1 MLRKCLISAFLA
13 FCFGL
18 PSFASP
24 DNIVAMDS
32 EKPVWLKNAIFYD
45 IYPSSFKDSDGNGIG
60 DLQGIISKLDYVKDL
75 GVTAIW
81 MNPIFVSGWFDGGY
95 DIIDFYKVDPRFGTN
110 EDVVTLVNEAHKRGL
125 KVCLDLVAGHTSDQ
139 CSWFKE
145 SSSEKEGRYSDYY
158 IWTDD
163 ISDEE
168 KELIRKRHLSANPA
182 VSLTGKYVEANGA
195 RAKYY
200 RKNFYECQPAL
211 NYGFY
216 KPSEPWQQSMDDPGP
231 RAVKREMMNI
241 IAFWFDKGIDGF
253 RVDMASSLV
262 KNDVDNQGTRK
273 FWAEIRNWIDENYED
288 KVLISEWCY
297 PTRAIPCGFNMDFYL
312 PRTRNIGW
320 THLMWGDQEE
330 SFHGSWFCKDGGGEC
345 SQFLKKFRADYDA
358 TRDMGYI
365 SLSTSNHDLIRPCTE
380 FRNGQDEL
388 KMVMTVILTMPGVP
402 FIHYGDEIGIQF
414 ERDLGN
420 VEGSRFRSGTR
431 SPMQWDSSE
440 TCGFSTANPDKLYI
454 PVNKDHSWNN
464 VESQLN
470 DPNSVLNYTK
480 ALIALRLSTPALG
493 GNSDWEILGNME
505 REYPMVYSRSDGKR
519 KYIIAVNPSGS
530 KVSVNFAKQENDK
543 PQPVISVGKASYKGG
558 KNADTITLGG
568 VSAVIYR
575 VF

>member
-1 MLRKCLISAFLA
+1 
-13 FCFGL
+13 
-18 PSFASP
+18 
-24 DNIVAMDS
+24 
-32 EKPVWLKNAIFYD
+32 
-45 IYPSSFKDSDGNGIG
+45 
-60 DLQGIISKLDYVKDL
+60 
-75 GVTAIW
+75 
-81 MNPIFVSGWFDGGY
+81 
-95 DIIDFYKVDPRFGTN
+95 
-110 EDVVTLVNEAHKRGL
+110 
-125 KVCLDLVAGHTSDQ
+125 
-139 CSWFKE
+139 
-145 SSSEKEGRYSDYY
+145 
-158 IWTDD
+158 
-163 ISDEE
+163 
-168 KELIRKRHLSANPA
+168 
-182 VSLTGKYVEANGA
+182 
-195 RAKYY
+195 
-200 RKNFYECQPAL
+200 
-211 NYGFY
+211 
-216 KPSEPWQQSMDDPGP
+216 
-231 RAVKREMMNI
+231 
-241 IAFWFDKGIDGF
+241 
-253 RVDMASSLV
+253 
-262 KNDVDNQGTRK
+262 
-273 FWAEIRNWIDENYED
+273 
-288 KVLISEWCY
+288 
-297 PTRAIPCGFNMDFYL
+297 
-312 PRTRNIGW
+312 
-320 THLMWGDQEE
+320 
-330 SFHGSWFCKDGGGEC
+330 
-345 SQFLKKFRADYDA
+345 
-358 TRDMGYI
+358 MGYI

-493 GNSDWEILGNME
+493 GNSDWEILGDME

-519 KYIIAVNPSGS
+519 KYIIAVNPSGN
-530 KVSVNFAKQENDK
+530 KVSVNFAKQGNDK